1 MSDIAA
7 IATPNASGGIG
18 VIRISGENA
27 IEIADKVFRSLSG
40 KKLSDIKGYTA
51 LYGGIYDGDE
61 KLDEGVALVYRAPK
75 SYTGENVAEISCH
88 GGLYVTGRV
97 LRTVLKN
104 GAVPAGPGEFTKR
117 AFINGKIDLAEAE
130 AVMNIISSHG
140 QQSLNAALNT
150 LEGKLSGQIRDITS
164 SLANAS
170 AAIAVWTDD
179 PDEDVP
185 EAHEKNVK
193 NTICGALERLNRI
206 IENFDNGQAVTE
218 GVNTVICGHPNVGK
232 STLMN
237 LLTGYDRSIVTSVAG
252 TTRDIV
258 EETVRIGD
266 IVLHLA
272 DTAGIRESDDI
283 VESIG
288 IDRTLKK
295 IRNSDL
301 ILAVFD
307 GSESLTKEDISLL
320 EKCKS
325 RRAVA
330 VINKSD
336 LDTVIDIKKISE
348 YIPWVVQLSA
358 STGEGTEGLRIA
370 LEKLLGTK
378 ELDTS
383 SGMLANERQR
393 MCCEKAAE
401 SLEEALGGIDAGIT
415 LDAVN
420 VSIDYAI
427 EQLLELTG
435 EKAREAVVN
444 EIFSKFCVGK

>member
-27 IEIADKVFRSLSG
+27 IEIADRVFRSLSG

-320 EKCKS
+320 
-325 RRAVA
+325 
-330 VINKSD
+330 
-336 LDTVIDIKKISE
+336 
-348 YIPWVVQLSA
+348 
-358 STGEGTEGLRIA
+358 
-370 LEKLLGTK
+370 
-378 ELDTS
+378 
-383 SGMLANERQR
+383 
-393 MCCEKAAE
+393 
-401 SLEEALGGIDAGIT
+401 
-415 LDAVN
+415 
-420 VSIDYAI
+420 
-427 EQLLELTG
+427 
-435 EKAREAVVN
+435 
-444 EIFSKFCVGK
+444 